1 MRAPR
6 SINPA
11 MASPRKKSQARK
23 HSPAH
28 KHNPERKPASP
39 ADEEEPESGER
50 RVSARPDEMPPE
62 VLEFIQAIDEYKR
75 VHRRPFPT
83 WSEVLE
89 IVKTLGY
96 ERAS

>member
-1 MRAPR
+1 
-6 SINPA
+6 

-23 HSPAH
+23 HTPAH
-28 KHNPERKPASP
+28 KHSPERKSAPRA
-39 ADEEEPESGER
+39 EEEESEAGER

-96 ERAS
+96 QRAV

>member
-1 MRAPR
+1 
-6 SINPA
+6 
-11 MASPRKKSQARK
+11 MASPRKKTQARK
-23 HSPAH
+23 ESPAA
-28 KHNPERKPASP
+28 KRASERPAPRP
-39 ADEEEPESGER
+39 AARQEEDSEGGER
-50 RVSARPDEMPPE
+50 HTSARPDEMPPE

>member
-1 MRAPR
+1 MAPH
-6 SINPA
+6 
-11 MASPRKKSQARK
+11 RKKTPARK
-23 HSPAH
+23 ESTVTKRA
-28 KHNPERKPASP
+28 KERKPEAAAEP
-39 ADEEEPESGER
+39 ADESGAER
-50 RVSARPDEMPPE
+50 HVSARPDEMPPE

>member
-1 MRAPR
+1 
-6 SINPA
+6 
-11 MASPRKKSQARK
+11 MASPRKKTPTRK
-23 HSPAH
+23 EPAAP
-28 KHNPERKPASP
+28 KPAPAAARKPALKS
-39 ADEEEPESGER
+39 ADEPESGER
-50 RVSARPDEMPPE
+50 RGSLRPDEMPPE

-96 ERAS
+96 QRAS